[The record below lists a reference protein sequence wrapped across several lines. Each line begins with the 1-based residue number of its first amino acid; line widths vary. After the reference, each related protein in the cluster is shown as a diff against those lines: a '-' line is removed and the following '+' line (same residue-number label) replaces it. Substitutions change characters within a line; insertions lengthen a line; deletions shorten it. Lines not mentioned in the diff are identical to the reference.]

1 MKGVFMSNK
10 CIDRRA
16 IKKAAENCKKA
27 LKSLKSSGINAAGA
41 AATAVIAAA
50 VGITLGAREVP
61 LTAELTVPVNT
72 AAAIRT
78 QMPPKEYDVEISVD
92 GKTLGVRCAGTVRD
106 ALDTAG
112 VTVFEND
119 LINIGF
125 SEPLNA
131 NTEIVVNRVD
141 IVEEV
146 QVKTLDYSTKYTED
160 DSYTIGYSQTIVDG
174 EEGEVETTL
183 RHVYIDGELVS
194 SAVIDEDI
202 TEPVD
207 EVIVV
212 GTKEY
217 NPIDDFS
224 ISQLDAPLDLVLD
237 ENGVPLDYSKV
248 LTGKS
253 CAYSARPGALTAS
266 GRKAAVGVVAVDPS
280 IIPYGTE
287 LYIATTDGSAVYG
300 YAIAGD
306 TGTALLDGRILVDL
320 FMGSYEESCQWG
332 AREVNIYILN

>member
-1 MKGVFMSNK
+1 MSIECK
-10 CIDRRA
+10 SRRMV
-16 IKKAAENCKKA
+16 KKAAENCKKVLNSFKA
-27 LKSLKSSGINAAGA
+27 SGVNAAGA
-41 AATAVIAAA
+41 AATVVAAAA
-50 VGITLGAREVP
+50 VGIVLGVRDVP
-61 LTAELTVPVNT
+61 LTAELVDMVNT
-72 AAAIRT
+72 TAAVKT
-78 QMPPKEYDVEISVD
+78 QMPPKEYDVEINVD
-92 GKTLGVRCAGTVRD
+92 GKTIGVRCAGTVRD
-106 ALDTAG
+106 ALGTAG
-112 VTVFEND
+112 VTVFEDD

-125 SEPLNA
+125 SEPLNE

-146 QVKTLDYSTKYTED
+146 QVKVLDYATKYRED
-160 DSYTIGYSQTIVDG
+160 DSLTIGYSETIVDG

-194 SAVIDEDI
+194 SAVIDEDV
-202 TEPVD
+202 TEPID
-207 EVIVV
+207 EIVVV

-224 ISQLDAPLDLVLD
+224 ISQISAPLDLVLD
-237 ENGVPLDYSKV
+237 ENGVPLDYSQV

-266 GRKAAVGVVAVDPS
+266 GRKAEVGTVAVDPS

-300 YAIAGD
+300 YAIAAD

-320 FMGSYEESCQWG
+320 FMESYEASCDWG
-332 AREVNIYILN
+332 ARQVNIYILN

>member
-1 MKGVFMSNK
+1 MSNNNK
-10 CIDRRA
+10 NRFGV
-16 IKKAAENCKKA
+16 
-27 LKSLKSSGINAAGA
+27 SA
-41 AATAVIAAA
+41 AAANCEKVLKNVKIRMGVIVCAAALTVLGITASAVSGKEAPLTAVISEGSGTA
-50 VGITLGAREVP
+50 VKTM
-61 LTAELTVPVNT
+61 
-72 AAAIRT
+72 
-78 QMPPKEYDVEISVD
+78 MPPKEYDVKISVD
-92 GKTLGVRCAGTVRD
+92 GRTLGVKCAGTVMD
-106 ALDTAG
+106 ALAAAD
-112 VTVFEND
+112 VQVYDDD

-125 SEPLNA
+125 TEPLNA

-146 QVKTLDYSTKYTED
+146 QVETIEYATKYRED
-160 DSYTIGYSQTIVDG
+160 DSYTIGYSETIVDG

-183 RHVYIDGELVS
+183 RYVYVDGEPIS
-194 SAVIDEDI
+194 EAVVDTDV

-207 EVIVV
+207 EVVVV

-224 ISQLDAPLDLVLD
+224 ISTLDAPLDLILD
-237 ENGVPLDYSKV
+237 ENGAPLSYSKV

-266 GRKAAVGVVAVDPS
+266 GRPAIVGHVAVDPS

-300 YAIAGD
+300 YAIAAD
-306 TGTALLDGRILVDL
+306 TGTALLDGLILVDL
-320 FMGSYEESCQWG
+320 FMGSYDESCDWG
-332 AREVNIYILN
+332 AREVNIYILD